1 MTLPVEEWKGAAAVV
16 LKQAADGH
24 LAGQIYSP
32 AGVAAKAKEQVLA
45 CLSLDV
51 AAEEWPN
58 VGKRDIVIG
67 ELQNKYRYLRPILF
81 HSPYEAAAAFVIGH
95 RGSIKQRRVIMR
107 RMSEEVGEKTRIG
120 EQASRP

>member
-1 MTLPVEEWKGAAAVV
+1 MDILPVKSTALLASRQ
-16 LKQAADGH
+16 KQKN
-24 LAGQIYSP
+24 
-32 AGVAAKAKEQVLA
+32 GVA

-81 HSPYEAAAAFVIGH
+81 HSPYKAAAAFVIGH

-107 RMSEEVGEKTRIG
+107 RMSEEVGEKTRMG
-120 EQASRP
+120 EQASGP